1 MIIQENLFTVIEL
14 NFPKCLS
21 FKNYFSKILFFFG
34 TQKKKKKNHLMGGQL
49 PKDLLEKYLIPIR
62 IVILLIL
69 EK

>member
-21 FKNYFSKILFFFG
+21 FKNFG
-34 TQKKKKKNHLMGGQL
+34 TQKKKKKNHLMCGQL